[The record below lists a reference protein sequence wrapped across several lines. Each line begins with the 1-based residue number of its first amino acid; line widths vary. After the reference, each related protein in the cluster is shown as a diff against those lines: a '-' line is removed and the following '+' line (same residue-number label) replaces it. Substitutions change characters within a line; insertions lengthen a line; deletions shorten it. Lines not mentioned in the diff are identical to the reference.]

1 MTTIKIISPDREFPV
16 KIRGEENNETILL
29 LHGGHRVPDYLD
41 EVAEFLGERY
51 KAISYDQRGIGY
63 SVATNETYSVDKYI
77 ADINAVVD
85 SVTVEKFH
93 LFGHSWGGILAQHYA
108 SHYPK
113 RIESL
118 FLCNP
123 SLWVGSKWNS
133 VPDEVNDIYRLKIIV
148 KEKIRKGIDKFLTT
162 IGASYIHNESNLIA
176 SPTQKIIPAIVLY
189 GAADIYDGSERFT
202 MERLP
207 NAQKIELAGSGHYPW
222 LEDTKNFRK
231 VLSQFY
237 EMKESI

>member
-16 KIRGEENNETILL
+16 KIRGEENKETILL

-41 EVAEFLGERY
+41 RVADFLGERY
-51 KAISYDQRGIGY
+51 KAISYDQRGIGN
-63 SVATNETYSVDKYI
+63 SVASRATFSVDEYI
-77 ADINAVVD
+77 GDIDAVVD
-85 SVTVEKFH
+85 SVNIGKFH

-108 SHYPK
+108 SQYSK

-123 SLWVGSKWNS
+123 SSCVGSQWKS
-133 VPDEVNDIYRLKIIV
+133 AQEGVNEIYRSKIGV
-148 KEKIRKGIDKFLTT
+148 KEKISMGIDKFLTT
-162 IGASYIHNESNLIA
+162 IGGGYTQNESELNASLALNLV
-176 SPTQKIIPAIVLY
+176 PAIVLY
-189 GAADIYDGSERFT
+189 GTVDLYNETERFA
-202 MERLP
+202 MDRLP

-222 LEDTKNFRK
+222 LEDTENFRK

-237 EMKESI
+237 EMEESI

>member
-16 KIRGEENNETILL
+16 KIRGEENKETILL

-41 EVAEFLGERY
+41 KVADFLGERY
-51 KAISYDQRGIGY
+51 KAISYDQRGMGNL
-63 SVATNETYSVDKYI
+63 VATYETYSVDEYI
-77 ADINAVVD
+77 GDINAVIEFLD
-85 SVTVEKFH
+85 IEKFH
-93 LFGHSWGGILAQHYA
+93 LFGHSWGGILAQLYA
-108 SHYPK
+108 NRYPD

-123 SLWVGSKWNS
+123 SPGVGSQWKSAWE
-133 VPDEVNDIYRLKIIV
+133 EVNEIYRSKINV
-148 KEKIRKGIDKFLTT
+148 KEKIRMRIDKFLTT
-162 IGASYIHNESNLIA
+162 IGGSYAQNATNLIA
-176 SPTQKIIPAIVLY
+176 SPALKIIPAIVLY
-189 GAADIYDGSERFT
+189 GTADRYNETEQFVLD
-202 MERLP
+202 RLP

-237 EMKESI
+237 EMKIF

>member
-16 KIRGEENNETILL
+16 KIRGEENKETILL

-41 EVAEFLGERY
+41 RVADFLGERY
-51 KAISYDQRGIGY
+51 KAISYDQRGTGN
-63 SVATNETYSVDKYI
+63 SVTTYETYSVDEYI
-77 ADINAVVD
+77 GDINAVMEFLD
-85 SVTVEKFH
+85 IEKFH

-108 SHYPK
+108 SHHPK

-123 SLWVGSKWNS
+123 SLGVGSQWNS
-133 VPDEVNDIYRLKIIV
+133 VQEEVNDVYRLKIGV
-148 KEKIRKGIDKFLTT
+148 KEKIRMGIDKFLKT
-162 IGASYIHNESNLIA
+162 IGASYNQNASNLEAPPIL
-176 SPTQKIIPAIVLY
+176 KIIPAIVLY
-189 GAADIYDGSERFT
+189 GTTDIYSDTERFV
-202 MERLP
+202 MDRLP

-222 LEDTKNFRK
+222 LEATKNFRK

-237 EMKESI
+237 EMEIF

>member
-16 KIRGEENNETILL
+16 KIRGEENKETILL

-41 EVAEFLGERY
+41 KVADFLGERY
-51 KAISYDQRGIGY
+51 KAISYDQRGIGN
-63 SVATNETYSVDKYI
+63 SVASRETYSVDEFI
-77 ADINAVVD
+77 GDIDSVVD
-85 SVTVEKFH
+85 SVNIEKFH

-123 SLWVGSKWNS
+123 SLGVESQWNS
-133 VPDEVNDIYRLKIIV
+133 VQEEVNDIYRLKISV
-148 KEKIRKGIDKFLTT
+148 KEKIRMGIDKFLTT
-162 IGASYIHNESNLIA
+162 IGASYTQNASNLDAPPIL
-176 SPTQKIIPAIVLY
+176 KIIPAIVLY
-189 GAADIYDGSERFT
+189 GTNDIYNETERFV
-202 MERLP
+202 MDRLP

-237 EMKESI
+237 EMKFF

>member
-16 KIRGEENNETILL
+16 KIRGEENKETILL

-41 EVAEFLGERY
+41 KVADFLGERY
-51 KAISYDQRGIGY
+51 KAISYDQRGIGN
-63 SVATNETYSVDKYI
+63 SVASRETYSVDEFI
-77 ADINAVVD
+77 GDIDSVVD
-85 SVTVEKFH
+85 SVNIEKFH

-123 SLWVGSKWNS
+123 SPGVGSQWS
-133 VPDEVNDIYRLKIIV
+133 SAPEEVNDIYRLKIGV
-148 KEKIRKGIDKFLTT
+148 KEKIRMGIDKFLTT
-162 IGASYIHNESNLIA
+162 IGGSYAQNASNLNA
-176 SPTQKIIPAIVLY
+176 SPALKIIPVIVLY
-189 GAADIYDGSERFT
+189 GTADINNETERFV
-202 MERLP
+202 MDRLP
-207 NAQKIELAGSGHYPW
+207 NAQKIELACSGHYPW
-222 LEDTKNFRK
+222 LEDRKNFRK

-237 EMKESI
+237 EMNFF